1 MVLLTT
7 GIIEFSAVMDCSNI
21 CAVPCGSYQPCVI
34 GVYSIGQS
42 GSALQMRF
50 ALKIE
55 TLKQR
60 KTIDAEKE
68 FMYCFY
74 FYLLNCSRLQG
85 FTDKIWLLFNTTTT
99 FLSRNI
105 PNRIMSFCHV
115 YKISHQY
122 QDFRIKLTRIKFHFH
137 FHMRVFAGRSKVYVN
152 HWVQV
157 TELEK

>member
-1 MVLLTT
+1 
-7 GIIEFSAVMDCSNI
+7 
-21 CAVPCGSYQPCVI
+21 
-34 GVYSIGQS
+34 
-42 GSALQMRF
+42 MRF
-50 ALKIE
+50 ALKTE

-60 KTIDAEKE
+60 KITDAGKE

-74 FYLLNCSRLQG
+74 FYLFNCSRPQG

-115 YKISHQY
+115 YKLWHQY
-122 QDFRIKLTRIKFHFH
+122 HYFRIKLTRIKFHFH
-137 FHMRVFAGRSKVYVN
+137 FHMRVFAGRSKVYLN

-157 TELEK
+157 TIGKINSCPYPSPFSWYTTTALLFPNHNSLS

>member
-7 GIIEFSAVMDCSNI
+7 GIIESSAVMDCSNI

-34 GVYSIGQS
+34 GVYPIGQT
-42 GSALQMRF
+42 GSTVDEVCLEDWKPKA
-50 ALKIE
+50 
-55 TLKQR
+55 R
-60 KTIDAEKE
+60 KTIDAEKNC
-68 FMYCFY
+68 MCFY

-85 FTDKIWLLFNTTTT
+85 FTDKIWLLFNTNTT

-122 QDFRIKLTRIKFHFH
+122 QYFRIKLTRIKFHFH
-137 FHMRVFAGRSKVYVN
+137 FHMRVFAGRSKVYIN